1 MSAGTRPL
9 GLEVIFSQQTRERS
23 PFKKFVVLKVL
34 EGDQQHD
41 GDDGGPVQLYWG
53 AHANLPP
60 GQDG

>member
-9 GLEVIFSQQTRERS
+9 GLEVIFSQETRERS
-23 PFKKFVVLKVL
+23 PFEKFVVQVL
-34 EGDQQHD
+34 EGGEQQHD
-41 GDDGGPVQLYWG
+41 GDDGGLVQLYWG